1 MPITDLIWG
10 GRMTIR
16 ELIENL
22 QRLGVSSTANIVIW
36 DDRNHEYEITNVDS
50 VLADEVVFDIK
61 RTKLDY
67 QGS

>member
-1 MPITDLIWG
+1 MPITDWIWG
-10 GRMTIR
+10 GMMTIK

-22 QRLGVSSTANIVIW
+22 HKLDVSGNANIVIW